1 MWTHTHQTATFLRY
15 HLLMGVLGWLYPE
28 KGTLE
33 LTTTKMIHIL
43 IVILLILMQ

>member
-1 MWTHTHQTATFLRY
+1 
-15 HLLMGVLGWLYPE
+15 MGVLGWLYPE